1 MVIGFTKPQHT
12 DAAMLISP
20 APTAEKPRLSA
31 EDWLQAA
38 LDVIAE
44 QGLAA
49 VAVEP
54 LAKRL
59 GVTKGSFYWH
69 FPSREALIKAALE
82 KWETLDQTRM
92 FDPLS
97 HIADPGDRLRELF
110 LRTSREM
117 RSHVIYSALLNQ
129 VDHPI
134 VQPVMQRMSQKRIA
148 FLGMAYR
155 ALGLNRREAM
165 NRARLAYAAYVG
177 FLQLMLQMKLPRMTS
192 DEYEDYVK
200 HVAETLIPASPAPAT
215 N

>member
-1 MVIGFTKPQHT
+1 MNL
-12 DAAMLISP
+12 AAMLISP
-20 APTAEKPRLSA
+20 VIPSEKPRLSA

-69 FPSREALIKAALE
+69 FPSREALLKSALE
-82 KWETLDQTRM
+82 KWEASDQERV
-92 FDPLS
+92 FDPLA
-97 HIADPGDRLRELF
+97 HIEDAGERLRELF
-110 LRTSREM
+110 VRTSREM

-129 VDHPI
+129 VDHPV
-134 VQPVMQRMSQKRIA
+134 VQPVMQRLSQKRIA
-148 FLGMAYR
+148 FLGLAYL
-155 ALGLNRREAM
+155 ALGMNRREAM

-177 FLQLMLQMKLPRMTS
+177 FLQLMLQMKLPRMST
-192 DEYEDYVK
+192 DEYEEYVQ
-200 HVAETLIPASPAPAT
+200 HVAETLIPVSSRPVAAAD
-215 N
+215 

>member
-1 MVIGFTKPQHT
+1 MSTSASQ
-12 DAAMLISP
+12 D
-20 APTAEKPRLSA
+20 KPRLTA
-31 EDWLQAA
+31 EDWQQAA

-69 FPSREALIKAALE
+69 FPSREALIKASLE
-82 KWETLDQTRM
+82 KWEASDQQRV
-92 FDPLS
+92 FDPLE

-110 LRTSREM
+110 VLTSREM

-134 VQPVMQRMSQKRIA
+134 VQPIMQRLSQKRIA
-148 FLGMAYR
+148 FLGLAYR
-155 ALGLNRREAM
+155 ALGLNRRESM

-177 FLQLMLQMKLPRMTS
+177 FLQLMLQMKLPRMTTE
-192 DEYEDYVK
+192 EYEEYVQ
-200 HVAETLIPASPAPAT
+200 HVAETLIPPTPNSG

>member
-1 MVIGFTKPQHT
+1 
-12 DAAMLISP
+12 MLNSSLIPS
-20 APTAEKPRLSA
+20 EKPRLSA

-69 FPSREALIKAALE
+69 FPSREALLKSALE
-82 KWETLDQTRM
+82 KWEASDQERV
-92 FDPLS
+92 FDPLA
-97 HIADPGDRLRELF
+97 HIEDPGERLRELF
-110 LRTSREM
+110 VRTSREM

-129 VDHPI
+129 VDHPV
-134 VQPVMQRMSQKRIA
+134 VQPVMQRLSQKRIA
-148 FLGMAYR
+148 FLGLAYR
-155 ALGLNRREAM
+155 ALGMNRREAM

-177 FLQLMLQMKLPRMTS
+177 FLQLMLQMKLPRMST
-192 DEYEDYVK
+192 DEYEEYVQ
-200 HVAETLIPASPAPAT
+200 HVATTLIPAPGH
-215 N
+215 

>member
-1 MVIGFTKPQHT
+1 
-12 DAAMLISP
+12 MLISP
-20 APTAEKPRLSA
+20 AAATEKPRLSA
-31 EDWLQAA
+31 EDWQQAA

-44 QGLAA
+44 QGLGA

-69 FPSREALIKAALE
+69 FPSREALIKATLE
-82 KWETLDQTRM
+82 RWEASDQERV
-92 FDPLS
+92 FDPLE
-97 HIADPGDRLRELF
+97 HIADPGERLRELF
-110 LRTSREM
+110 VRTSREM

-148 FLGMAYR
+148 FLGLAYR

-177 FLQLMLQMKLPRMTS
+177 FLQLMLQMKLPRMST
-192 DEYEDYVK
+192 DEYEEYVQ
-200 HVAETLIPASPAPAT
+200 HVAETLIPAAAPGPG
-215 N
+215 

>member
-1 MVIGFTKPQHT
+1 
-12 DAAMLISP
+12 MLMSTG
-20 APTAEKPRLSA
+20 ASQDKPRLSA
-31 EDWLQAA
+31 EDWQQAA

-82 KWETLDQTRM
+82 KWEASDQQRV
-92 FDPLS
+92 FDPLE

-110 LRTSREM
+110 VLTSREM

-134 VQPVMQRMSQKRIA
+134 VQPIMQRLSQKRIA
-148 FLGMAYR
+148 FLGLAYR
-155 ALGLNRREAM
+155 ALGLNRRESM

-177 FLQLMLQMKLPRMTS
+177 FLQLMLQMKLPRMS
-192 DEYEDYVK
+192 AEEYEEYVQ
-200 HVAETLIPASPAPAT
+200 HVAETLIPTHAGAAS
-215 N
+215 

>member
-1 MVIGFTKPQHT
+1 
-12 DAAMLISP
+12 MLMSTS
-20 APTAEKPRLSA
+20 ASQDKPRLTA
-31 EDWLQAA
+31 EDWQQAA

-69 FPSREALIKAALE
+69 FPSREALIKASLE
-82 KWETLDQTRM
+82 KWEASDQQRV
-92 FDPLS
+92 FDPLE

-110 LRTSREM
+110 VLTSREM

-134 VQPVMQRMSQKRIA
+134 VQPIMQRLSQKRIA
-148 FLGMAYR
+148 FLGLAYR
-155 ALGLNRREAM
+155 ALGLNRRESM

-177 FLQLMLQMKLPRMTS
+177 FLQLMLQMKLPRMTTE
-192 DEYEDYVK
+192 EYEEYVQ
-200 HVAETLIPASPAPAT
+200 HVAETLIPPTPNSG

>member
-1 MVIGFTKPQHT
+1 MVLGWWYRHFLSTT
-12 DAAMLISP
+12 MLMSTG
-20 APTAEKPRLSA
+20 ASQDKPRLSA
-31 EDWLQAA
+31 EDWQQAA

-82 KWETLDQTRM
+82 KWEASDQQRV
-92 FDPLS
+92 FDPLE
-97 HIADPGDRLRELF
+97 HIPDPGDRLRELF
-110 LRTSREM
+110 VLTSREM

-134 VQPVMQRMSQKRIA
+134 VQPIMQRLSQKRIA
-148 FLGMAYR
+148 FLGLAYR
-155 ALGLNRREAM
+155 ALGLNRRESM

-177 FLQLMLQMKLPRMTS
+177 FLQLMLQMKLPRMTTE
-192 DEYEDYVK
+192 EYEEYVQ
-200 HVAETLIPASPAPAT
+200 HVAETLIPVSAQSAS
-215 N
+215 